1 MRQVILKTI
10 LLTLVLP
17 GLVSSG
23 EVYRTVDES
32 GQVIFSDTPP
42 ANATDMERI
51 PLTPGPSA
59 ASVRKAEA
67 REEAIRR
74 ELESIKTQRE
84 QQQRERV
91 DRLSQAKQELAEAE
105 ARLIASKE
113 FREGD
118 RQSLAGGKSR
128 IRPEYFQRVE
138 EAEEA
143 VEAARKRLVRIRSE
157 R

>member
-1 MRQVILKTI
+1 MKIF
-10 LLTLVLP
+10 LLTMAIPNLAT
-17 GLVSSG
+17 SG

-32 GQVIFSDTPP
+32 GQVIFTDTPP
-42 ANATDMERI
+42 TNTTEVETI
-51 PLTPGPSA
+51 QLPPGPSA
-59 ASVRKAEA
+59 ESVRKAEA

-74 ELESIKTQRE
+74 ELESIKAQRE
-84 QQQRERV
+84 QQQKERG
-91 DRLSQAKQELAEAE
+91 DRLGQAEQELAEAE

-128 IRPEYFQRVE
+128 IRPEYFQRVT

-143 VEAARKRLVRIRSE
+143 VEAARKRLVRIRNE